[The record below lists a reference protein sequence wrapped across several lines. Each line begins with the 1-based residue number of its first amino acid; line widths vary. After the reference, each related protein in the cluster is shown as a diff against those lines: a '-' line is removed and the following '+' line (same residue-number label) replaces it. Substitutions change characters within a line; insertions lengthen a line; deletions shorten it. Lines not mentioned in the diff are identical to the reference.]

1 MTARHNA
8 YLVSAFR
15 QNKIISLTSDSRNSC
30 RLPSWES
37 GISLAGP
44 TVCLLACMFVPPH
57 TKSCLLVHLY
67 ILYMDDSITNLRF
80 TTGTSLIFTAPVAM

>member
-15 QNKIISLTSDSRNSC
+15 QNKIISLTS